1 MVAVLGTGA
10 RAAGLAGVLGA
21 VEGAGLVVVCAAEHG
36 ELEVL
41 LARELGGVDLVNL
54 TSGTSAEAR
63 QAAELVRARGGR
75 YLDGALMAHPEHVGK
90 PETVLV
96 YSGDAEVF
104 QRHRA
109 VLARL
114 GEANY
119 LGADPGTAALYDVA
133 LLNFAWATLIG
144 YLQTAAL
151 LGADGVPAAAVTPML
166 TRWLRSTVVEVIE
179 DYATQLDA
187 GTYPGEQEWL
197 ELDAPLM
204 GNLVRASVE
213 RGLDPGLPRLVESLT
228 ARGIAAGFGRD
239 SFASLVEVIRG
250 SAAAPVQHR
259 HLA

>member
-1 MVAVLGTGA
+1 MVAVVGTGA
-10 RAAGLAGVLGA
+10 RAVGLAGVLGEA
-21 VEGAGLVVVCAAEHG
+21 GGAGLVVVCAEGHG
-36 ELEVL
+36 ELAEL
-41 LARELGGVDLVNL
+41 LAPELGGVDLVNL
-54 TSGTSAEAR
+54 TSGTGAEAR
-63 QAAELVRARGGR
+63 AAAELVRARGGR
-75 YLDGALMAHPEHVGK
+75 YLDGALMAHPEHLGR

-96 YSGDAEVF
+96 YSGDAAVF
-104 QRHRA
+104 RRQRA

-119 LGADPGTAALYDVA
+119 LGPDPGTAALYDLA

-166 TRWLRSTVVEVIE
+166 TRWLRGTVAEVIE

-187 GTYPGEQEWL
+187 GSYPGEQEWL

-204 GNLVRASVE
+204 GNLVLASAE
-213 RGLDPGLPRLVESLT
+213 RGLDLGLPRLVESLT

-239 SFASLVEVIRG
+239 GFASLVEVIRG
-250 SAAAPVQHR
+250 SAAAPAR
-259 HLA
+259 T